1 MPHVTVQLLEGRTTE
16 IKRAAAKAIT
26 EAIVKTLGTT
36 AESTSIVFQDV
47 PRESWARGGTLI
59 SDRQ

>member
-1 MPHVTVQLLEGRTTE
+1 MPHITVQLLEGRTTE

-26 EAIVKTLGTT
+26 EAVVKTLGAA

-47 PRESWARGGTLI
+47 PRDSWARGGTLI
-59 SDRQ
+59 SDRK

>member
-59 SDRQ
+59 SDRT

>member
-1 MPHVTVQLLEGRTTE
+1 MPHVTVQLLAGRTTE
-16 IKRAAAKAIT
+16 IKREAAKAIT

-47 PRESWARGGTLI
+47 PRESWARGGQLI
-59 SDRQ
+59 SDRS